1 MDSAFLVSLVSHAD
15 LLAQEGAEPA
25 NAFAP
30 TAPGGGLDIVA
41 LISQS
46 SGVVLAV
53 LLVLVGFSLISWYI
67 IGYKTYYLRKAQA
80 ESIEFLESFWQS
92 KRLDAIYQ
100 VSENL
105 RRSPISQVFRAGYV
119 ELSKLKSGQEEEGTL
134 VAQLGGLENVDRALR
149 RALTSEIIQLE
160 SMVPFLATTGSTAPF
175 IGLFGTVWGIMNAF
189 ISIGASESATL
200 ATVAPGI
207 AEALIATAIGLVAA
221 IPAVMAYNYFNSRIR
236 VLTAE
241 MESFSND
248 FLNIVKRHF
257 FK

>member
-1 MDSAFLVSLVSHAD
+1 MDGAFLVTLVNSAD
-15 LLAQEGAEPA
+15 LLAQDAAAATPGSLPEAGA
-25 NAFAP
+25 
-30 TAPGGGLDIVA
+30 GLDIVA
-41 LISQS
+41 LIGQS

-53 LLVLVGFSLISWYI
+53 LIMLVGLSVISWYI
-67 IGYKTYYLRKAQA
+67 IGYKAYYLRRAQG

-105 RRSPISQVFRAGYV
+105 KRSPISQLFRAGYV
-119 ELSKLKSGQEEEGTL
+119 ELSKLKSGQEDGTL
-134 VAQLGGLENVDRALR
+134 VAQLGGLENIERALR
-149 RALTSEIIQLE
+149 RAQTSETTQLE
-160 SMVPFLATTGSTAPF
+160 SMVPFLATTGSIAPF
-175 IGLFGTVWGIMNAF
+175 VGLFGTVWGIMNAF
-189 ISIGASESATL
+189 INIGASQSATL

-221 IPAVMAYNYFNSRIR
+221 IPAVMAFNYFSTRIR
-236 VLTAE
+236 VLSAE

>member
-1 MDSAFLVSLVSHAD
+1 MDGAFLVTLVNSAD
-15 LLAQEGAEPA
+15 LLAQDAAAATPGSLPEAGA
-25 NAFAP
+25 
-30 TAPGGGLDIVA
+30 GLDIVA
-41 LISQS
+41 LIGQS

-53 LLVLVGFSLISWYI
+53 LIMLVGLSVISWYI
-67 IGYKTYYLRKAQA
+67 IGYKAYYLRRAQG

-105 RRSPISQVFRAGYV
+105 KRSPISQLFRAGYV
-119 ELSKLKSGQEEEGTL
+119 ELSKLKSGQEDGTL
-134 VAQLGGLENVDRALR
+134 VAQLGGLENIERALR
-149 RALTSEIIQLE
+149 RAQTSETTQLE
-160 SMVPFLATTGSTAPF
+160 SMVPFLATTGSIAPF
-175 IGLFGTVWGIMNAF
+175 VGLFGTVWGIMNAF
-189 ISIGASESATL
+189 INIGASQSATL

-221 IPAVMAYNYFNSRIR
+221 IPAVMAFNYFTTRIR
-236 VLTAE
+236 VLSAE

>member
-1 MDSAFLVSLVSHAD
+1 MDGAFLVTLVNSAD
-15 LLAQEGAEPA
+15 LLAQDAAAATPGSLPEAGA
-25 NAFAP
+25 
-30 TAPGGGLDIVA
+30 GLDIVA
-41 LISQS
+41 LIGQS

-53 LLVLVGFSLISWYI
+53 LIMLVGLSVISWYI
-67 IGYKTYYLRKAQA
+67 IGYKAYYLRRAQG

-105 RRSPISQVFRAGYV
+105 KRSPISQLFRAGYV
-119 ELSKLKSGQEEEGTL
+119 ELSKLKSGQEDGTL
-134 VAQLGGLENVDRALR
+134 VAQLGGLENIERALR
-149 RALTSEIIQLE
+149 RAQTSETTQLE
-160 SMVPFLATTGSTAPF
+160 SMVPFLATTGSIAPF
-175 IGLFGTVWGIMNAF
+175 VGLFGTVWGIMNAF
-189 ISIGASESATL
+189 INIGASQSATL

-221 IPAVMAYNYFNSRIR
+221 IPAVMAFNYFTTRIR
-236 VLTAE
+236 VLSSE